1 MSDLPPTK
9 PAHIVYLEDDRSAF
23 ELVVALIE
31 AEGLPYQLQ
40 HVDDV
45 ASYRNALTPT
55 PPDLILAD
63 FNLPSI
69 DGLTALAYKR
79 ELCPDTPF
87 IFVSGSIGEEVAI
100 ASLHNGACDFVLKD
114 SIARLPSAIERALK
128 EAEEHRQ
135 RVDAEKR
142 LRESEAHFRRIA
154 ENAPDVIIRFSL
166 RPTFRYDYISP
177 AVEHITGY
185 SPEDFYNDPLLA
197 GKITH
202 PDDVSLIRQIIEKN
216 IVPEGIHEI
225 RLKARD
231 GHEIISEQRFVAV
244 HDDQGELV
252 GVETIA
258 RDITQWK
265 RERENRHQL
274 EAQLVQAQKMESIG
288 ALAGGIAHDFNNILT
303 GILGFN
309 ELATMTLPAD
319 HPLQEELGEVRK
331 AGLRAKDLVAQILT
345 FARKR
350 DTKASPIKIM
360 PTIEEALRLVRA
372 ATPSSIEIVQRLTPG
387 IVCADPTQIHQIILN
402 LCTNAVQAMQSG
414 TGKLTITLQPHT
426 STGVTLMEVGQLGP
440 GDYLRLSVSDT
451 GHGMDDATKQR
462 IFAPFFTTKKEGEG
476 TGLGLALVKS
486 ITTSLGGA
494 VHLFSRINEGTTF
507 EVYLPAC
514 SKSEPTSACATKPL
528 RLGRGERIA
537 VVDDECSISTFI
549 AVRLEQLKYQPTVFN
564 NPLLA
569 LEAITRAP
577 GDFDVLLTDL
587 AMPELNGLDLIRRLR
602 AASIGLPAIIASGGS
617 AELDTPDAATL
628 GVIHHLPK
636 PFTGEDLAQA
646 LQRIFDTAR
655 P

>member
-1 MSDLPPTK
+1 
-9 PAHIVYLEDDRSAF
+9 
-23 ELVVALIE
+23 
-31 AEGLPYQLQ
+31 
-40 HVDDV
+40 
-45 ASYRNALTPT
+45 
-55 PPDLILAD
+55 
-63 FNLPSI
+63 
-69 DGLTALAYKR
+69 
-79 ELCPDTPF
+79 
-87 IFVSGSIGEEVAI
+87 
-100 ASLHNGACDFVLKD
+100 
-114 SIARLPSAIERALK
+114 
-128 EAEEHRQ
+128 
-135 RVDAEKR
+135 
-142 LRESEAHFRRIA
+142 
-154 ENAPDVIIRFSL
+154 
-166 RPTFRYDYISP
+166 
-177 AVEHITGY
+177 
-185 SPEDFYNDPLLA
+185 
-197 GKITH
+197 
-202 PDDVSLIRQIIEKN
+202 
-216 IVPEGIHEI
+216 
-225 RLKARD
+225 
-231 GHEIISEQRFVAV
+231 
-244 HDDQGELV
+244 
-252 GVETIA
+252 
-258 RDITQWK
+258 
-265 RERENRHQL
+265 
-274 EAQLVQAQKMESIG
+274 
-288 ALAGGIAHDFNNILT
+288 
-303 GILGFN
+303 
-309 ELATMTLPAD
+309 
-319 HPLQEELGEVRK
+319 
-331 AGLRAKDLVAQILT
+331 
-345 FARKR
+345 
-350 DTKASPIKIM
+350 
-360 PTIEEALRLVRA
+360 
-372 ATPSSIEIVQRLTPG
+372 
-387 IVCADPTQIHQIILN
+387 
-402 LCTNAVQAMQSG
+402 
-414 TGKLTITLQPHT
+414 
-426 STGVTLMEVGQLGP
+426 MEVGQLGP